1 MTLTS
6 RRVPVLP
13 PVLALTA
20 ILTLGAASAGC
31 GGSTTPAIPAVQAAA
46 DTTADANKDLVNRYL
61 QAEHHG
67 DIAAMGAL
75 MTDDFKQYGLG
86 VNSVSTKA
94 ETLESIREH
103 WAVYKYGGKRYSR
116 ITAVA
121 HSTSADGGRGRPK
134 GDWVYEW
141 GDLAID
147 YPASPDYGAAKTATF
162 QFHAVY
168 GVRDGKIHT
177 STIYFNHEDIERQL
191 GFKYVSP
198 AEQPKALAAGLTL
211 K

>member
-1 MTLTS
+1 MTPTS
-6 RRVPVLP
+6 RRVPALRF
-13 PVLALTA
+13 VLALTA
-20 ILTLGAASAGC
+20 VLAPVAVSTGC
-31 GGSTTPAIPAVQAAA
+31 GGSTAPAIPAAQAAT
-46 DTTADANKDLVNRYL
+46 DPTGDANKELVNRYL
-61 QAEHHG
+61 QAEHRG

-94 ETLESIREH
+94 ETLESIRHH
-103 WAVYKYGGKRYSR
+103 WEEYKYGGKRYSR

-121 HSTSADGGRGRPK
+121 DSTSADGGRGRPK

-147 YPASPDYGAAKTATF
+147 YPATPDYGDAKMATF

-191 GFKYVSP
+191 GFKYISL